1 MITLNDVATV
11 LGLIIGVSAF
21 SLSILNY
28 FRDKAKIHIEL
39 QWDMKNTQD
48 DDNFV
53 GLISISNI
61 GRRPI
66 YFSHLA
72 LKLPKGYDDKYLLL
86 VDGLSGQ
93 KLLEGDQPLIFDIKY
108 EDLDKYK
115 NDWKKVVAQVRD
127 SSGKVWK
134 SKQVTDKPSWAK

>member
-1 MITLNDVATV
+1 MITLNDIATV

-28 FRDKAKIHIEL
+28 FRDKAKIHVEL
-39 QWDMKNTQD
+39 KWDMKNIND

-53 GLISISNI
+53 GLVSISNI

-66 YFSHLA
+66 YFSHLS
-72 LKLPKGYDDKYLLL
+72 LKLPKNYDNNYLLIR
-86 VDGLSGQ
+86 DGLSGQ
-93 KLLEGDQPLIFDIKY
+93 KLLEGDQPLIFEISY
-108 EDLDKYK
+108 EGMERYK
-115 NDWKKVVAQVRD
+115 KDWKKIVVQVND

-134 SKQVTDKPSWAK
+134 SNQVTNKPSWAK